1 MGNFSDMGRWLML
14 AGIAIVVVGGVL
26 WLLGKIP
33 WGGSDLPGTIRI
45 EGSGFS
51 CVFPV
56 LASIVLSLVLT
67 IVLNVI
73 VRLFHK

>member
-14 AGIAIVVVGGVL
+14 AGIVITAMGGIV

-33 WGGSDLPGTIRI
+33 WGGKDLPGTIRI

-67 IVLNVI
+67 VVLNVI
-73 VRLFHK
+73 VRLIHK

>member
-1 MGNFSDMGRWLML
+1 MSNLSDMGRWLML

>member
-1 MGNFSDMGRWLML
+1 MGNFNDLGRWMMM
-14 AGIAIVVVGGVL
+14 AGVVIAVMGGIL

-33 WGGSDLPGTIRI
+33 WGGEDLPGTIRI
-45 EGSGFS
+45 EGSGIS

-73 VRLFHK
+73 VRLIHK

>member
-14 AGIAIVVVGGVL
+14 VGIAIVVMGGIL

-33 WGGSDLPGTIRI
+33 WGGNDLPGTIRI
-45 EGSGFS
+45 EGSGFT

-67 IVLNVI
+67 VVLNVI
-73 VRLFHK
+73 VRLIHK

>member
-1 MGNFSDMGRWLML
+1 MDNFSDLGRWLIW
-14 AGIAIVVVGGVL
+14 AGTAIVMVGGIL

-33 WGGSDLPGTIRI
+33 WGGKDLPGTIRI

-56 LASIVLSLVLT
+56 LASIVFSLVLT